1 VRQFAFLGAALVAA
15 AGLSNPASPQ
25 AILGFSPAHAAKE
38 QEREA
43 LFQSLPSADQAR
55 EWHRIFTAN
64 PHPAASPENTRL
76 AGVIAREWRKQGW
89 EQVTL
94 RRYDVLHSSPRS
106 VALEMI
112 APVRYQ
118 ASLREDPYDQDP
130 DTKYPGIDP
139 AYFGY
144 SASGDVT
151 AELVYA
157 HSGNPEDYELLRQ
170 NGVSVKGKVVIVRYS
185 NPYSY
190 RGFKALTAERE
201 GAAALLIYSDPADD
215 GYARGKVFPDGPW
228 GPESHIQHGA
238 ITYDFIVP
246 GDPTTPGWAST
257 AGAKRIAPSAAQS
270 LPKIIAMPLS
280 WHDAK
285 PLLEQMNGTEAPA
298 EWRGALP
305 MTYRF
310 TGAVTVHV
318 HVEMDASVKPYTVV
332 EARIRGSELPN
343 EWVLVGNHR
352 DAWVYGGVDPVSG
365 TAAMLELTRSL
376 GEMKRRG
383 IRPRRSI
390 VVCSW
395 DGEEYGLTGSTE
407 WGEQF
412 ADELRRKLIAYVNVD
427 EAVAGAAT
435 TAGPEGLSFSPSA
448 VASLAPMLLEA
459 SKSVTAP
466 SGKSLYD
473 AWRATSMRDGKAP
486 APPVDSNLVETRI
499 GSGSDHTVFLNHLGR
514 PVVNLGFAGDYGVY
528 HSAYD
533 DHWWMVNVGDP
544 AFAYHA
550 ALTRIW
556 GVVAMRLAN
565 SDILPFDFAA
575 NGAALRT
582 FLDELQSANKIDPA
596 ELQLASLERRIADFG
611 AAGEQLRDAIF
622 PDLAAGNAAPR
633 QIRRVNAELFRVESN
648 WLNPAGIPGRPWFR
662 HMLYAA
668 RYTYAHLEL
677 PGLTEAVEAGNW
689 SLAAAQAEAIGA
701 AMTKNTRLLQS
712 AAASWRSGR

>member
-1 VRQFAFLGAALVAA
+1 MRQFAFLGAALVAA

-318 HVEMDASVKPYTVV
+318 HVEMDTSVKPYTVV

-407 WGEQF
+407 WG
-412 ADELRRKLIAYVNVD
+412 
-427 EAVAGAAT
+427 
-435 TAGPEGLSFSPSA
+435 
-448 VASLAPMLLEA
+448 
-459 SKSVTAP
+459 
-466 SGKSLYD
+466 
-473 AWRATSMRDGKAP
+473 
-486 APPVDSNLVETRI
+486 
-499 GSGSDHTVFLNHLGR
+499 
-514 PVVNLGFAGDYGVY
+514 
-528 HSAYD
+528 
-533 DHWWMVNVGDP
+533 
-544 AFAYHA
+544 
-550 ALTRIW
+550 
-556 GVVAMRLAN
+556 
-565 SDILPFDFAA
+565 
-575 NGAALRT
+575 
-582 FLDELQSANKIDPA
+582 
-596 ELQLASLERRIADFG
+596 
-611 AAGEQLRDAIF
+611 
-622 PDLAAGNAAPR
+622 
-633 QIRRVNAELFRVESN
+633 
-648 WLNPAGIPGRPWFR
+648 
-662 HMLYAA
+662 
-668 RYTYAHLEL
+668 
-677 PGLTEAVEAGNW
+677 
-689 SLAAAQAEAIGA
+689 
-701 AMTKNTRLLQS
+701 
-712 AAASWRSGR
+712 